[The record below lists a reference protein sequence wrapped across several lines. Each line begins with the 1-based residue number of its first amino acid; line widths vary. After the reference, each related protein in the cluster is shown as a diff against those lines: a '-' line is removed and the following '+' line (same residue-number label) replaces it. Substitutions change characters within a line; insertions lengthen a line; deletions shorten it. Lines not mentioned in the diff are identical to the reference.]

1 MSRAAP
7 DFILDATHIRR
18 ELINIGRILL
28 NVHLFVT
35 DPKTAS
41 TNTHLEND
49 DFSFISIQIAV
60 FYSLNA
66 ETMVMSSV
74 ECFGENGK

>member
-1 MSRAAP
+1 M
-7 DFILDATHIRR
+7 FI
-18 ELINIGRILL
+18 
-28 NVHLFVT
+28 LFVT
-35 DPKTAS
+35 DLKTAS

>member
-28 NVHLFVT
+28 NVHLFET

-41 TNTHLEND
+41 TMTNTHLEND
-49 DFSFISIQIAV
+49 DFFLYQLKLQ
-60 FYSLNA
+60 FFTL
-66 ETMVMSSV
+66 
-74 ECFGENGK
+74 

>member
-35 DPKTAS
+35 DLKTAS

-49 DFSFISIQIAV
+49 DFFISIQIAV
-60 FYSLNA
+60 FHSLNA